1 MTRFG
6 YFLASEEHGPRELV
20 RQAKAAEA
28 AGFDALWISDHYHP
42 WLGAQGESSF
52 VWSVIGAIGRTTSLP
67 VTTAVTCPTTRIH
80 PAITAQAAATAALL
94 TNGGFR
100 LGVGTGEALNEH
112 ILGDAWPPA
121 ARRIAMLEEALEI
134 MRKLWGGKL
143 VSHRGEFYTVDT
155 ARLYTLPEEPPQVY
169 MSAFGPKAT
178 ALAARATD
186 GLIQVAPS
194 AGTVAD
200 FRAGGG
206 AGKTVQGGLK
216 VCWAASEDEAVRTV
230 YERWPTEAL
239 PGESVQLLPLP
250 RHFEQ
255 LTDALVTPEMVAEQV
270 ACGPD
275 PEAHVAAV
283 APYLEAGADEVYV
296 CQVGDDQDGFFE
308 FYATEVLPRLRKL
321 S

>member
-6 YFLASEEHGPRELV
+6 YYLASEEHGPRELV
-20 RQAKAAEA
+20 RQARAAEEA
-28 AGFDALWISDHYHP
+28 SFDALWISDHYHP
-42 WLGAQGESSF
+42 WLGSQGEASF
-52 VWSVIGAIGRTTSLP
+52 VWSVVGAVGQVTSLP
-67 VTTAVTCPTTRIH
+67 VTTAVTCPTTRVH
-80 PAITAQAAATAALL
+80 PAVIAQAAATAALMA
-94 TNGGFR
+94 NGGFT

-121 ARRIAMLEEALEI
+121 ARRIAMLEEAMEV

-143 VSHRGEFYTVDT
+143 VSHRGEFFTVDT
-155 ARLYTLPEEPPQVY
+155 ARLYTLPEEPPKVY

-178 ALAARATD
+178 ALAASRTD

-194 AGTVAD
+194 AETIEN
-200 FRAGGG
+200 FRAWGGE
-206 AGKTVQGGLK
+206 GKPVQGGLK
-216 VCWAASEDEAVRTV
+216 VCWAESEEEAVGTA

-239 PGESVQLLPLP
+239 PGESMQLLPLP

-255 LTDALVTPEMVAEQV
+255 LTGSLVTPDMVAEQV

-275 PEAHVAAV
+275 PEAHVAAITT
-283 APYLEAGADEVYV
+283 YLEAGVDEVYV
-296 CQVGDDQDGFFE
+296 CQIGDDQDGFFE

-321 S
+321 